1 MALTNTLAPKKEEN
15 TKLTFSTF
23 CSNKK
28 KSIEEML
35 GKDGATRF
43 ISAIVSAVATTP
55 ALADCSHASLLSGA
69 LLGESLKLA
78 HSPQLG
84 QYYLVPFKD
93 RKSNT
98 TQAQFILGV
107 KGWKQLAI
115 RSGQYRLINAIPVKE
130 GEYLGLDPL
139 TAEPKI
145 RFITDPD
152 KRDKLPVVGYYAY
165 FELLNGY
172 RRGLYWTKNHAL
184 EHADRYSQA
193 FSWHGVN
200 TDKMQKVSYED
211 YLLGKYPKQDEW
223 KYSSFWYKDFDTM
236 ACGKVVKALL
246 SGGDAPLSIEMQQA
260 INADENVIEMS
271 EDEEFHFGTADKAD
285 NVSPDIPENIDED
298 GVVSDTTDE
307 TAENEQAPTEEP
319 KKATR
324 AKRTAQT
331 TEESQEEMSDMFF
344 GNKKK

>member
-1 MALTNTLAPKKEEN
+1 MALTNTLAPKKEQG
-15 TKLTFSTF
+15 KLTYSAYILPK
-23 CSNKK
+23 NKYLTD
-28 KSIEEML
+28 ML
-35 GKDGATRF
+35 GEKRALRFQSAT
-43 ISAIVSAVATTP
+43 ISAVATNP
-55 ALADCSHASLLSGA
+55 ALAECTYESIFSGA
-69 LLGESLKLA
+69 LLGETLNLA
-78 HSPQLG
+78 HSPQIG
-84 QYYLVPFKD
+84 HYHLVPFKD
-93 RKSNT
+93 RKTNT
-98 TQAQFILGV
+98 MQAQFILGV
-107 KGWKQLAI
+107 KGWKQLAT
-115 RSGQYRLINAIPVKE
+115 RSGQYRVINAIPVKE
-130 GEYLGLDPL
+130 GEYLGLNAL

-145 RFITDPD
+145 CFITDPD
-152 KRDKLPVVGYYAY
+152 KRDKLPIVGYYAY
-165 FELLNGY
+165 FELLSGY
-172 RRGLYWTKNHAL
+172 RRSLYWTKNHAL

-200 TDKMQKVSYED
+200 TDKIQKVSYED
-211 YLLGKYPKQDEW
+211 YLLGKYPKQDAW
-223 KYSSFWYKDFDTM
+223 KYSSPWYTDFDKM

-246 SGGDAPLSIEMQQA
+246 SCGDAPLSIEMQQA

-298 GVVSDTTDE
+298 GVVSGTTDE
-307 TAENEQAPTEEP
+307 TAENEQVSAEEP

>member
-1 MALTNTLAPKKEEN
+1 MVTNNLKNKIATTEEK
-15 TKLTFSTF
+15 TVERTFSRFVTI
-23 CSNKK
+23 KRQ
-28 KSIEEML
+28 SIEDML

-43 ISAIVSAVATTP
+43 ISAIISAVAVNPT
-55 ALADCSHASLLSGA
+55 LNECSYPSLLSGA

-93 RKSNT
+93 KKTET

-115 RSGQYRLINAIPVKE
+115 RSGQYKLINAVPVKQ

-145 RFITDPD
+145 RFIADAD
-152 KRDKLPVVGYYAY
+152 KRETLPVVGYYAF

-172 RRGLYWTKNHAL
+172 RRGLYWTKNKAL

-211 YLLGKYPKQDEW
+211 YLLGKYPKKDEW

-246 SGGDAPLSIEMQQA
+246 NGGDAPLSIEMSQA
-260 INADENVIEMS
+260 LAADDNVVEM
-271 EDEEFHFGTADKAD
+271 DDNEEFHFDGK
-285 NVSPDIPENIDED
+285 PDNIDDD
-298 GVVSDTTDE
+298 GVVGAVTDE
-307 TAENEQAPTEEP
+307 MLETEEQLEYQP
-319 KKATR
+319 KKPLR
-324 AKRTAQT
+324 AKRTVNKADKDTNTQP
-331 TEESQEEMSDMFF
+331 EDVISDFF
-344 GNKKK
+344 DTDN

>member
-1 MALTNTLAPKKEEN
+1 MALTNTLAPKREEGG
-15 TKLTFSTF
+15 KITFSTF
-23 CSNKK
+23 CSNKR

-43 ISAIVSAVATTP
+43 VSAIVSAVATTP
-55 ALADCSHASLLSGA
+55 ALAECSHASLLSGA

-93 RKSNT
+93 RKSGT

-130 GEYLGLDPL
+130 GEYLGLDAM

-152 KRDKLPVVGYYAY
+152 KRDKLPIVGYYAY

-172 RRGLYWTKNHAL
+172 RHGLYWTKNHAL

-246 SGGDAPLSIEMQQA
+246 SGGDAPLSIEMSQA
-260 INADENVIEMS
+260 LNADESVVEMD
-271 EDEEFHFGTADKAD
+271 EGEEFHFGNTD

-298 GVVSDTTDE
+298 GVIADTTDK
-307 TAENEQAPTEEP
+307 TAESEQAPTEEP

-331 TEESQEEMSDMFF
+331 NEEAPEEISDLFF
-344 GNKKK
+344 GSKKDNK

>member
-1 MALTNTLAPKKEEN
+1 MALTNTLAPKKE
-15 TKLTFSTF
+15 TTDVTQKTFSSFVTT
-23 CSNKK
+23 KR

-35 GKDGATRF
+35 GKDGTTRF

-55 ALADCSHASLLSGA
+55 ALNECTYSSLLSGA

-98 TQAQFILGV
+98 AQAQFILGV

-115 RSGQYRLINAIPVKE
+115 RSGQYRLINAIPVKD

-246 SGGDAPLSIEMQQA
+246 SGGDAPLSIEMTQA
-260 INADENVIEMS
+260 LNADENVVELA
-271 EDEEFHFGTADKAD
+271 DGEEFHFGNTDNTD
-285 NVSPDIPENIDED
+285 NVSPNIPENIDED
-298 GVVSDTTDE
+298 GVVSPTTSE
-307 TAENEQAPTEEP
+307 PAETEEQPAEKP
-319 KKATR
+319 KKATK

-331 TEESQEEMSDMFF
+331 TEESQEEMSDLFF
-344 GNKKK
+344 NN

>member
-1 MALTNTLAPKKEEN
+1 MALTNTLAPKREEGG
-15 TKLTFSTF
+15 KITFSTF
-23 CSNKK
+23 CSNKR

-43 ISAIVSAVATTP
+43 VSAIVSAVATTP
-55 ALADCSHASLLSGA
+55 ALAECSHASLLSGA

-93 RKSNT
+93 RKSGT

-130 GEYLGLDPL
+130 GEYLGLNAL
-139 TAEPKI
+139 TAEPTI

-152 KRDKLPVVGYYAY
+152 KRDKLPIVGYYAY

-246 SGGDAPLSIEMQQA
+246 SGGDAPLSIEMSQA
-260 INADENVIEMS
+260 LNADESVVEMD
-271 EDEEFHFGTADKAD
+271 EGEEFHFGNTD

-298 GVVSDTTDE
+298 GVIADTTDK
-307 TAENEQAPTEEP
+307 TAESEQAPAEEP

-331 TEESQEEMSDMFF
+331 NEEAPEEISDLFF
-344 GNKKK
+344 GSKKDNK

>member
-1 MALTNTLAPKKEEN
+1 MALTNTLAPKREEGG
-15 TKLTFSTF
+15 KITFSTF
-23 CSNKK
+23 CSNKR

-43 ISAIVSAVATTP
+43 VSAIVSAVATTP
-55 ALADCSHASLLSGA
+55 ALAECSHASLLSGA

-93 RKSNT
+93 RKSGT

-130 GEYLGLDPL
+130 GEYLGLNAL
-139 TAEPKI
+139 TAEPTI

-152 KRDKLPVVGYYAY
+152 KRDKLPIVGYYAY

-193 FSWHGVN
+193 FSWPGVN

-246 SGGDAPLSIEMQQA
+246 SGGDAPLSIEMSQA
-260 INADENVIEMS
+260 LNADESVVEMD
-271 EDEEFHFGTADKAD
+271 EGEEFHFGNSD

-298 GVVSDTTDE
+298 GVIADTTDE
-307 TAENEQAPTEEP
+307 TVKNEEQPTNEP
-319 KKATR
+319 KKATK
-324 AKRTAQT
+324 AKRTPQT
-331 TEESQEEMSDMFF
+331 NEESQEEISDLFF
-344 GNKKK
+344 GNKKDDK

>member
-1 MALTNTLAPKKEEN
+1 MALTNTLAPKREEGGRI
-15 TKLTFSTF
+15 TFSTF
-23 CSNKK
+23 CTNKR

-43 ISAIVSAVATTP
+43 VSAIVSAVATTP
-55 ALADCSHASLLSGA
+55 ALAECSHASLLSGA

-130 GEYLGLDPL
+130 GEYLGLDAL

-145 RFITDPD
+145 RFITDAD
-152 KRDKLPVVGYYAY
+152 KREKLPVVGYYAY

-172 RRGLYWTKNHAL
+172 RRGLYWTKTHAL

-193 FSWHGVN
+193 FSWHGIN

-246 SGGDAPLSIEMQQA
+246 SGGDAPLSIEMSQA
-260 INADENVIEMS
+260 LNADESVVEMD
-271 EDEEFHFGTADKAD
+271 EGEEFHFGNTD

-298 GVVSDTTDE
+298 GVITDTTDE
-307 TAENEQAPTEEP
+307 TAKNEQAPTEEP

-324 AKRTAQT
+324 AKRTTQT
-331 TEESQEEMSDMFF
+331 NEESQEEISDLFF
-344 GNKKK
+344 GNKKDNK